1 VPCLHTGIAVEPNSN
16 EVKKLMPVLFFFC
29 YGNLCA
35 QSSLALK
42 DSLSV
47 SADTAV
53 SFYYKFTDQR
63 SRLYNGKEY
72 IGYLPMEGHAFF
84 ADPDLHRGSIEYD
97 GLFFDSVIM
106 QYDLVKDEVIIQH
119 FDVFFKIVLISSKV
133 KEFTFLNHHY
143 RRMVKDSINQLPVAT
158 GYYDF
163 LHEGNI
169 TLIAK
174 RTKRIDEMVTD
185 KIIRKIV
192 EKNFYYVIRDS
203 VYYPIR
209 TYRSLL
215 SVFKDRSKEIRQD
228 LRRNKLKFR
237 KHREEAIIR
246 AVKFYDSSKK

>member
-1 VPCLHTGIAVEPNSN
+1 
-16 EVKKLMPVLFFFC
+16 MPVLLFFC
-29 YGNLCA
+29 CSNLYA
-35 QSSLALK
+35 QNSLVLK

-47 SADTAV
+47 TADTAV

-72 IGYLPMEGHAFF
+72 IGYPQMEGHPFF
-84 ADPDLHRGSIEYD
+84 GDPDLHRGSVFYD
-97 GLFFDSVIM
+97 GLLFDNVNM
-106 QYDLVKDEVIIQH
+106 QYDLVKDELIIQH

-133 KEFTFLNHHY
+133 KEFTLSNHHY
-143 RRMVKDSINQLPVAT
+143 RRMVKDSVNRLPVST

-163 LHEGNI
+163 LYEGNI

-174 RTKRIDEMVTD
+174 RTKHIDELVTD
-185 KIIRKIV
+185 KIVRKIV

-209 TYRSLL
+209 SYKSLL
-215 SVFKDRSKEIRQD
+215 SLFKDKSKEIRQD
-228 LRRNKLKFR
+228 LRRNHLKFR
-237 KHREEAIIR
+237 KNREGAIVR

>member
-1 VPCLHTGIAVEPNSN
+1 
-16 EVKKLMPVLFFFC
+16 MPVLFFFC
-29 YGNLCA
+29 YSNLCA
-35 QSSLALK
+35 QNNLVLK

-47 SADTAV
+47 SPDTAI
-53 SFYYKFTDQR
+53 SFYYQFTNKR

-72 IGYLPMEGHAFF
+72 IGYLPMEGHPFF
-84 ADPDLHRGSIEYD
+84 ADPDLHRGSVLYD
-97 GLFFDSVIM
+97 GLYFDSVNM
-106 QYDLVKDEVIIQH
+106 QYDLVKDELIIQH

-133 KEFTFLNHHY
+133 KEFTVLDHHY
-143 RRMVKDSINQLPVAT
+143 RRMVKDSVNQLPVAT

-174 RTKRIDEMVTD
+174 RTKRIDELVTD
-185 KIIRKIV
+185 KIVRKIV

-209 TYRSLL
+209 NYKSLL

-237 KHREEAIIR
+237 KHREAAIIR
-246 AVKFYDSSKK
+246 AVKIYDSSKK

>member
-1 VPCLHTGIAVEPNSN
+1 
-16 EVKKLMPVLFFFC
+16 MPVLLFFC
-29 YGNLCA
+29 CSNLYA
-35 QSSLALK
+35 QNSLALK

-47 SADTAV
+47 TADTAV

-72 IGYLPMEGHAFF
+72 IGYPQMEGHPFF
-84 ADPDLHRGSIEYD
+84 GDPDLHRGSVFYD
-97 GLFFDSVIM
+97 GLLFDSVNM
-106 QYDLVKDEVIIQH
+106 QYDLVKDELIIQH

-133 KEFTFLNHHY
+133 KEFTLSNHHY
-143 RRMVKDSINQLPVAT
+143 RRMVKDSVNRLPVST

-163 LHEGNI
+163 LYEGNI

-174 RTKRIDEMVTD
+174 RTKHIDELVTD
-185 KIIRKIV
+185 KIVRKIV

-209 TYRSLL
+209 SYKSLL
-215 SVFKDRSKEIRQD
+215 SLFKDKSKEIRQD
-228 LRRNKLKFR
+228 LRRNHLKFR
-237 KHREEAIIR
+237 KNREGAIVR